1 MSKINANASGEVSKK
16 SNAGHISGRLGKLFH
31 RVFGG
36 MKETDREHFSVEDN
50 VVNGVKDDVKSDVK
64 DNVEIKDAVL
74 DAVQDTVK
82 EHLIHNLII
91 LDGSGSMSSI
101 YEQALGGANETIRI
115 IRSAQKQAPMQR
127 QYLSFV
133 TFSSN
138 RAKSQVRTIID
149 DEPIDSVKL
158 LTREDYRLGG
168 STPLYDAMGISLT
181 NLENNVGSD
190 EKVLVTII
198 TDGMEN
204 DSRKYSAGS
213 IKKLVG
219 RLRSKG
225 WTFVYIGAN
234 QDAVEVANDLG
245 VKNALNFEE
254 TSVGTEEMWENYRG
268 STVAYYE
275 KARRSELRGE
285 YFDEDQ
291 DFFNEKAKSRRI
303 TPGYIHRLLP
313 NEIVVFGSNILGHH
327 NGSLAEKA
335 VNEWGAVNGRPNGR
349 QGQCYAIA
357 TDGATLDSIRF
368 QVQGFIEYARSNPHL
383 LFLVTRIGCGNA
395 GWHAGQIAPQFR
407 DAGNV
412 PNICLPQ
419 EFWDILN
426 K

>member
-1 MSKINANASGEVSKK
+1 MRKINTNASCEASKK
-16 SNAGHISGRLGKLFH
+16 SNAGHISGKLGKLFH
-31 RVFGG
+31 RVIGG
-36 MKETDREHFSVEDN
+36 MKETDREYLRVGAN
-50 VVNGVKDDVKSDVK
+50 VVNGVKDDVK
-64 DNVEIKDAVL
+64 DNVEIKEAVL
-74 DAVQDTVK
+74 DTVK
-82 EHLIHNLII
+82 ELLIHNLII
-91 LDGSGSMSSI
+91 LDESGSMSNI
-101 YEQALGGANETIRI
+101 YEQALDGANETIRT
-115 IRSAQKQAPMQR
+115 IRSAQEQGPMLK

-133 TFSSN
+133 TFSSDI
-138 RAKSQVRTIID
+138 RRSPVQTIID

-158 LTREDYRLGG
+158 LTREDYKPGG
-168 STPLYDAMGISLT
+168 CTPLYDAMGISLT
-181 NLENNVGSD
+181 NLENKVGSD

-204 DSRKYSAGS
+204 ASRKYSACS
-213 IKKLVG
+213 IKDLVG

-254 TSVGTEEMWENYRG
+254 TIVGAEEMWENYRG
-268 STVAYYE
+268 STVAYFE

-313 NEIVVFGSNILGHH
+313 NEIVVFGSNVLGHH
-327 NGSLAEKA
+327 NGGLAEKA
-335 VNEWGAVNGRPNGR
+335 VNEWGAVNGKPIGR
-349 QGQCYAIA
+349 QGQCYAVA
-357 TDGATLDSIRF
+357 TDGATLESISI
-368 QVQGFIEYARSNPHL
+368 QVKSFIEYARHNPHL
-383 LFLVTRIGCGNA
+383 QFLVTRIGCGNA
-395 GWHAGQIAPQFR
+395 GWHAGQIAPLFR

-412 PNICLPQ
+412 PNICLPE

-426 K
+426 R

>member
-1 MSKINANASGEVSKK
+1 MRKINANASGEASKK

-36 MKETDREHFSVEDN
+36 MKETDREHFSVENN

-64 DNVEIKDAVL
+64 DNVEIKDTVL

-91 LDGSGSMSSI
+91 LDESGSMSSI
-101 YEQALGGANETIRI
+101 YEQALDGANETIRT

-127 QYLSFV
+127 QSLSFV

-138 RAKSQVRTIID
+138 RAKSPVRTIID

-158 LTREDYRLGG
+158 LTQKDYGPAG
-168 STPLYDAMGISLT
+168 MTPLYDAMGISLT
-181 NLENNVGSD
+181 NLENKVGSD

-204 DSRKYSAGS
+204 TSRKYSAGF
-213 IKKLVG
+213 IKDLVG

-291 DFFNEKAKSRRI
+291 DFFNEKTKSR
-303 TPGYIHRLLP
+303 
-313 NEIVVFGSNILGHH
+313 
-327 NGSLAEKA
+327 
-335 VNEWGAVNGRPNGR
+335 
-349 QGQCYAIA
+349 
-357 TDGATLDSIRF
+357 
-368 QVQGFIEYARSNPHL
+368 
-383 LFLVTRIGCGNA
+383 
-395 GWHAGQIAPQFR
+395 
-407 DAGNV
+407 
-412 PNICLPQ
+412 
-419 EFWDILN
+419 
-426 K
+426 

>member
-1 MSKINANASGEVSKK
+1 M
-16 SNAGHISGRLGKLFH
+16 
-31 RVFGG
+31 
-36 MKETDREHFSVEDN
+36 
-50 VVNGVKDDVKSDVK
+50 
-64 DNVEIKDAVL
+64 
-74 DAVQDTVK
+74 
-82 EHLIHNLII
+82 
-91 LDGSGSMSSI
+91 
-101 YEQALGGANETIRI
+101 
-115 IRSAQKQAPMQR
+115 
-127 QYLSFV
+127 
-133 TFSSN
+133 
-138 RAKSQVRTIID
+138 
-149 DEPIDSVKL
+149 
-158 LTREDYRLGG
+158 
-168 STPLYDAMGISLT
+168 T

-357 TDGATLDSIRF
+357 TDVATLDSIRF

-383 LFLVTRIGCGNA
+383 LFLVTRIGCANA
-395 GWHAGQIAPQFR
+395 GWHAGRIAPLFR